1 MYAFLRPF
9 LFNTDPEKAHEIT
22 LSLLEKSQK
31 FGMLGFL
38 YGKQELT
45 TECMG
50 LTFTNPVGLAA
61 GLDKNG
67 EYIDALA
74 ALGFGYIEI
83 GTITP
88 KPQPGNEKPRL
99 FRIKEAHAIILSLIH
114 I

>member
-9 LFNTDPEKAHEIT
+9 LFNTDPEKTHEIT

-74 ALGFGYIEI
+74 ALGFWLHRNWYDYPK
-83 GTITP
+83 TTAWQRQTP
-88 KPQPGNEKPRL
+88 SISYQRSPCHYQSHG
-99 FRIKEAHAIILSLIH
+99 I
-114 I
+114 

>member
-31 FGMLGFL
+31 LGLLGFL

-50 LTFTNPVGLAA
+50 LTFANPVGLAA

-67 EYIDALA
+67 EYILTNNTDS
-74 ALGFGYIEI
+74 YII
-83 GTITP
+83 HDVDTLVSTA
-88 KPQPGNEKPRL
+88 KS
-99 FRIKEAHAIILSLIH
+99 IIDDYKIQYKNK
-114 I
+114 